1 MFEYACQ
8 TYCCHYAHA
17 VMESKHFRKTINTRQ
32 QFQVLSLF
40 RSNCSENNQTNF
52 ALYLLSTRAGIQVSL
67 STPGSAMVRRAA
79 HHRLERQQS
88 TLAIT
93 PTSPPPTRLTTA
105 FALTATVNMSPAT
118 TMP

>member
-1 MFEYACQ
+1 
-8 TYCCHYAHA
+8 
-17 VMESKHFRKTINTRQ
+17 
-32 QFQVLSLF
+32 
-40 RSNCSENNQTNF
+40 
-52 ALYLLSTRAGIQVSL
+52 
-67 STPGSAMVRRAA
+67 MVRRAA